1 MAKTK
6 KKWLLILVLAAVL
19 AVFAAAIGGFAKLE
33 GLYRDISFY
42 WEPRSEAEIKVKD
55 YADQMG
61 ISYGEYPESL
71 IQLLERNPETEEFV
85 LNYPFRDEQAL
96 VTFDEDLSGGVPLLM
111 QWDQRWGYIKYGS
124 DVVGI
129 TGCGPICLSMTGYY
143 VTGDADTF
151 APHNMVKFASENGY
165 YSAGNGSSWTLIS
178 EGGVKL
184 GLDVT
189 EIPLVKKRI
198 MDNLEVD
205 NPIICA
211 MGPGDFTTSGHYIV
225 LTGTEDGKIKV
236 NDPNSHANSERL
248 WTYEE
253 IEGQIRNLWVIRE

>member
-1 MAKTK
+1 MRKIIK
-6 KKWLLILVLAAVL
+6 LLIPLVVL
-19 AVFAAAIGGFAKLE
+19 AVLCVSFSEKME
-33 GLYRDISFY
+33 QTYRSVSFD
-42 WEPRSEAEIKVKD
+42 WEERTDAEWKVKN
-55 YADQMG
+55 YADEMG

-71 IQLLERNPETEEFV
+71 IDLLERNPETEEFV
-85 LNYPFRDEQAL
+85 LNYPFRDEAA
-96 VTFDEDLSGGVPLLM
+96 VETFSYDLEEGVPLLM
-111 QWDQRWGYIKYGS
+111 QWDMRWGYIEYGS
-124 DVVGI
+124 DVAGI
-129 TGCGPICLSMTGYY
+129 TGCGPTCLAMAGYY
-143 VTGDADTF
+143 VTGDEKFHPA
-151 APHNMVKFASENGY
+151 NMLEFSSKNGY
-165 YSAGNGSSWTLIS
+165 YSPGNGSSWTLIS

-225 LTGTEDGKIKV
+225 MVGCEDGKIRI
-236 NDPNSHANSERL
+236 NDPNSYANSEKL

-253 IEGQIRNLWVIRE
+253 IEDQIRNLWVIR

>member
-1 MAKTK
+1 MKTIIK
-6 KKWLLILVLAAVL
+6 ILIPLIVLAIFWA
-19 AVFAAAIGGFAKLE
+19 GFSEEIEGVYRSVSFEWEERTDAEWKVRNYAKE
-33 GLYRDISFY
+33 
-42 WEPRSEAEIKVKD
+42 K
-55 YADQMG
+55 G

-71 IQLLERNPETEEFV
+71 IDLLERNPETEEFV
-85 LNYPFRDEQAL
+85 LNYPFRDEAAVEVFSYNL
-96 VTFDEDLSGGVPLLM
+96 DEGVPLMM
-111 QWDQRWGYIKYGS
+111 QWDMRWGYIEYGS
-124 DVVGI
+124 DVAGI
-129 TGCGPICLSMTGYY
+129 TGCGPTCLAMAGYY
-143 VTGDADTF
+143 VTGDEKFHPA
-151 APHNMVKFASENGY
+151 NMLEFASKNGY
-165 YSAGNGSSWTLIS
+165 YSPGNGSSWTLIS

-225 LTGTEDGKIKV
+225 MVGCEDGKIRI
-236 NDPNSHANSERL
+236 NDPNSHANSEKL

-253 IEGQIRNLWVIRE
+253 IEDQIRNLWVIR